1 MSKSESDPL
10 RVVVHLREGGLLK
23 GFLHGGNGVLDT
35 ALSRGSGSLPSVGLQ
50 LKSVSGDVLEVDL
63 EAAKAVFVVNSFEG
77 RPDYTEIKFFHET
90 PGIAGLWVR
99 VKFLDNEVTEGIVQN
114 SLDFVNNPGF
124 FMKPPDPQSNNRRV
138 YVLKKFLLDFKVLG
152 IQSEF

>member
-1 MSKSESDPL
+1 MSESESVPL
-10 RVVVHLREGGLLK
+10 KVVVHLRNGGLLK
-23 GFLHGGNGVLDT
+23 GFLHNGNGVNT
-35 ALSRGSGSLPSVGLQ
+35 VLSSGSGVLPAAGLL
-50 LKSVSGDVLEVDL
+50 LKSVSGDVMEVDL
-63 EAAKAVFVVNSFEG
+63 ETTKAVFVVNSFEG

-99 VKFLDNEVTEGIVQN
+99 VKFQDNEVTEGIVQN

-138 YVLKKFLLDFKVLG
+138 YVLKKSLVDFKVLG